1 MKIKH
6 NFFLKKKAISRIRLV
21 IPEEG
26 NMAILVPLIYI
37 DF

>member
-6 NFFLKKKAISRIRLV
+6 NFKKAIYRIRLV
-21 IPEEG
+21 MPEEG
-26 NMAILVPLIYI
+26 NMAILVPLIYS